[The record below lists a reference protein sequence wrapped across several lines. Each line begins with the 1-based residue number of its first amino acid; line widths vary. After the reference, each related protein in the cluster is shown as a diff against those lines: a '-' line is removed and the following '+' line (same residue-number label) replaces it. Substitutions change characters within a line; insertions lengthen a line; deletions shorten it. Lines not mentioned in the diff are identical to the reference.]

1 MQFSTATEIVFML
14 GKPDP
19 KKLEKMM
26 KKLNM
31 NVQQMDADVVV
42 IKTKDKNIII
52 SKPEIMIANVM
63 GREVYQVSGEVS
75 ESYPVSEEDIT
86 MVMEKTGKDRNTVV
100 KKLEEL
106 NNDLAKAIMELR
118 DVEGK

>member
-1 MQFSTATEIVFML
+1 MFG

-19 KKLEKMM
+19 KKVEQIM

-31 NVQQMDADVVV
+31 KVQQIEAEEVV
-42 IKTKDKNIII
+42 IRTKDKDIII
-52 SKPEIMIANVM
+52 SRPEIMLADMM

-75 ESYPVSEEDIT
+75 ERTLVNEDDVRMI
-86 MVMEKTGKDRNTVV
+86 MDKTGKDRDTVV

-106 NNDLAKAIMELR
+106 DNDLAKAIMELK
-118 DVEGK
+118 EK

>member
-1 MQFSTATEIVFML
+1 MNKVNDVFG

-19 KKLEKMM
+19 KKVEQIM

-31 NVQQMDADVVV
+31 KVQQIEAEEVV
-42 IKTKDKNIII
+42 IRTKDKDIII
-52 SKPEIMIANVM
+52 SRPEIMLADMM

-75 ESYPVSEEDIT
+75 ERILVNEDDVR
-86 MVMEKTGKDRNTVV
+86 MVMDKTGKDRDTVV

-106 NNDLAKAIMELR
+106 DNDLAKAIMELK
-118 DVEGK
+118 EK